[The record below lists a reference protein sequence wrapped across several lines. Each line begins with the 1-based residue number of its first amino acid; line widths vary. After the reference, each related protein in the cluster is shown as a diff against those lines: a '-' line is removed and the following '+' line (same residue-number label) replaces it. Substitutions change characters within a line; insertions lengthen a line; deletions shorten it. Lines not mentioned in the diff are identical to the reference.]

1 MYPYSI
7 AQGTKANP
15 AQQTTTVEKIEVN
28 VPINPSDFAVPAS
41 LKTEEKKSGLVGIH

>member
-15 AQQTTTVEKIEVN
+15 AAQSTTIEKIEVN
-28 VPINPSDFAVPAS
+28 IPIDKADFAVPAS
-41 LKTEEKKSGLVGIH
+41 LRTEEKKSGLVGIH